1 MYERLK
7 GGSAGAAVMDVET
20 GDLLALVSTPGF
32 DPNAFNVGLTPDQW
46 GALTENDHKPLINK
60 PLAGFY
66 PPGSTFKTVTALT
79 ARDAGSITPDTIFH
93 CSGPFT
99 LGSHAFPCSTKG
111 AHSAVTLRQGLKS
124 YCVWYFFLV

>member
-66 PPGSTFKTVTALT
+66 PPASTFKTVTALT
-79 ARDAGSITPDTIFH
+79 ALDAGTITPDAIFH
-93 CSGPFT
+93 CSVPFT
-99 LGSHAFPCSTKG
+99 LGSHAFHFCKKAGPC
-111 AHSAVTLRQGLKS
+111 AV
-124 YCVWYFFLV
+124 